1 MVLEIMYLIRGFTF
15 CFLQVTTEAMLEH
28 MNKLL
33 QIPGSKL
40 LFGGK
45 ALENHSIPPIYGA
58 IKPTAVFVPLE
69 EILKDS
75 NYELVTRE
83 LFGPFQVYTKGGK
96 DKFHRIFKSNL
107 VDAYIKNHSKE
118 EKKRPQ

>member
-1 MVLEIMYLIRGFTF
+1 
-15 CFLQVTTEAMLEH
+15 MLEH

-33 QIPGSKL
+33 QIPGAEL

-58 IKPTAVFVPLE
+58 LKPTAIYIPLE
-69 EILKDS
+69 EILKDD

-83 LFGPFQVYTKGGK
+83 IFGPFQVTKGK
-96 DKFHRIFKSNL
+96 YYSKFDHISNL
-107 VDAYIKNHSKE
+107 VCS
-118 EKKRPQ
+118 